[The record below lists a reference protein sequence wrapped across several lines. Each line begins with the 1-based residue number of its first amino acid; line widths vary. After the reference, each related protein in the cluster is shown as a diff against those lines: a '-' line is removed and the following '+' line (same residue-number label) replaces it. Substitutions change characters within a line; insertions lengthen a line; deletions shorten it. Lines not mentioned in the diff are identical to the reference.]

1 MGLHNEELLN
11 KLFDKSWK
19 SVENNLFCVAGFYQ
33 CIPTN
38 TDQAAVVVHVLDG
51 KSFNHDILQSAD
63 KILKQLPS
71 KLQYKLHAATATA
84 FKFLRKKRDL
94 GIA

>member
-1 MGLHNEELLN
+1 M
-11 KLFDKSWK
+11 
-19 SVENNLFCVAGFYQ
+19 
-33 CIPTN
+33 
-38 TDQAAVVVHVLDG
+38 VHVLDG

-63 KILKQLPS
+63 KILKQLPL
-71 KLQYKLHAATATA
+71 KLQYKLHTATATA